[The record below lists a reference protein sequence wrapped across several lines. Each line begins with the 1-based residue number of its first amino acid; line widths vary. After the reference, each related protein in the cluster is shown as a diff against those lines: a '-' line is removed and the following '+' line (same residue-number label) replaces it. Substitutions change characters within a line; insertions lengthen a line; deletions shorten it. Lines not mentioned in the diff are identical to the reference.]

1 MAVASAPVP
10 SRAVAPEAR
19 PLMDIPHKLLP
30 LTSRVLRRLLGRL
43 PARLPG
49 RLPTPLPTLPL
60 EPLPPPL
67 PEPPLAIS
75 MDAWSI
81 GLPAG
86 KLVKRERQHC
96 WMQIAAASAM
106 GLTGT

>member
-1 MAVASAPVP
+1 
-10 SRAVAPEAR
+10 
-19 PLMDIPHKLLP
+19 MDIPHKLLP

-75 MDAWSI
+75 M
-81 GLPAG
+81 PAG